1 MTIEVARVE
10 RTAVVTMQRPTVR
23 NAMSSAMAEE
33 LDAAFTELAADDE
46 VWAVVL
52 TGAGDQAFCAGQD
65 LKEVGSA
72 RPRRPQP
79 RGGWGG
85 LTRRD
90 FPKPLIAAVNGV
102 ALGGGFELVLCCDMV
117 IAEEQAR
124 FGLPEVKRGLIASA
138 GGLVRISRRLP
149 PSVALQMALTGEPI
163 SAEDARSLGLVNQV
177 VATGQSL
184 PAAIELGAT
193 IAQAAPLAVRLSKRI
208 IRSVIAADEG
218 SVFEL
223 QDQLVDELRQSADFA
238 EGPRAFLEKRP
249 PQWQGR

>member
-10 RTAVVTMQRPTVR
+10 RTAVVIMQRPEVR
-23 NAMSSAMAEE
+23 NAMNSDMAEA
-33 LDAAFTELAADDE
+33 LDAAFDDLAADDE

-65 LKEVGSA
+65 LKELGSGQ
-72 RPRRPQP
+72 PRRPQP
-79 RGGWGG
+79 FGGWGG

-124 FGLPEVKRGLIASA
+124 FGLPEVKRGVIAAA

-149 PSVALQMALTGEPI
+149 PSVALHMALTGEPI
-163 SAEDARSLGLVNQV
+163 SAEEAWSLGLVNRV
-177 VATGQSL
+177 VGTGQGL
-184 PAAIELGAT
+184 PAAIQLGAT

-208 IRSVIAADEG
+208 IRSVIATGEN
-218 SVFEL
+218 SIFEL
-223 QDQLVDELRQSADFA
+223 QGQLVEDLRQSADFA

-249 PQWQGR
+249 PQWRGS